1 MADVTTNTNGT
12 TERNGSIVVG
22 APKGAKA
29 NALGSKYISTPPKLG
44 DVESDHDMTV
54 KGAIGGFND
63 AVDVAKLETK
73 WTDRNDDRN
82 YAGLAE

>member
-1 MADVTTNTNGT
+1 MADVTTNVLGA

-29 NALGSKYISTPPKLG
+29 NALGSKYISTPG
-44 DVESDHDMTV
+44 DVSDMTV
-54 KGAIGGFND
+54 KGAIGGVND

-73 WTDRNDDRN
+73 WTDRNDDPRH
-82 YAGLAE
+82 YTGDAIT

>member
-1 MADVTTNTNGT
+1 MADVTTNVNGT

-29 NALGSKYISTPPKLG
+29 GALGSKYISTPG
-44 DVESDHDMTV
+44 DVSDMTV
-54 KGAIGGFND
+54 KGAVSGSND

-73 WTDRNDDRN
+73 WTDRNDDPR
-82 YAGLAE
+82 YYSGDAIG